1 MNLQRPVLSVSP
13 SLRVPWSWAPT
24 TTSADPWGLCDQ
36 GPVTV
41 LLWAWSPLETGAAAP
56 PCPSGYMKVI
66 TVASMPPE
74 FASMPPGFRLELPVP
89 PGSSKNLDWA
99 SQLGTAL
106 DLRAPQGP
114 PRGLLCIHLPGP

>member
-24 TTSADPWGLCDQ
+24 TTSADPWGLCDH

-56 PCPSGYMKVI
+56 PCPSGLHEGDYGRI
-66 TVASMPPE
+66 NASRVRIN
-74 FASMPPGFRLELPVP
+74 ASRVLVWNAVSHFGQF
-89 PGSSKNLDWA
+89 
-99 SQLGTAL
+99 
-106 DLRAPQGP
+106 
-114 PRGLLCIHLPGP
+114 